1 MQLWGALTDKGGR
14 PSFFVEILTDCYIKN
29 IHRGDLM
36 FTRKDLKRLIIP
48 LIIEQMLAVTVGMAD
63 GMMVARVGEAAVS
76 GVSLVDSINVLLIGL
91 FGALATGG
99 AVVSAQF
106 LGHKEENKAC
116 SAGEQLI
123 ASTLFLSLI
132 IMFAALMGRSSI
144 LKLLYGG
151 VEPDVMTNSLTYF
164 YYSAMSYPFIAVYNA
179 CAALFR
185 SMGNSKVS
193 MKTSILMNLINIIG
207 NVILI
212 FGFQMGVAGAAI
224 ATLISR
230 IFAAV
235 TLLLLLKNKKHKI
248 HIEPIRSF
256 RLDMVMIKRILKI
269 GVPNGL
275 ENSMFQIGKILVQG
289 IIASLGTSA
298 IAANMIA
305 STVGGLGVLPGSAM
319 GIALITVVGQCVGAC
334 DYDAVK
340 HYTFKLMKVAHLV
353 MSALNLVIIFLIPI
367 ILKLY
372 NVTDETAGI
381 ASQLLIY
388 HCILASLLW
397 PLSFSLPNALR
408 AANDVKYTMW
418 VSMISMWVWR
428 IGFSYVLA
436 IIFDLG
442 VLGVWIAMTIDW
454 LFRAVCFVYRFH
466 KEKYR
471 KFTHI

>member
-1 MQLWGALTDKGGR
+1 
-14 PSFFVEILTDCYIKN
+14 
-29 IHRGDLM
+29 M
-36 FTRKDLKRLIIP
+36 FTRKDLMRLIIP

-76 GVSLVDSINVLLIGL
+76 GVSLVDSINVLLFGL

-106 LGHKEENKAC
+106 LGQKEKKKAC
-116 SAGEQLI
+116 VAGEQLI
-123 ASTLFLSLI
+123 ASTLGLSLI
-132 IMFAALMGRSSI
+132 IMTAALLGRTAI
-144 LKLLYGG
+144 LQLLYGQ
-151 VEPDVMTNSLTYF
+151 VEPDVMSRSLTYF

-193 MKTSILMNLINIIG
+193 MKISVMMNVINILG
-207 NVILI
+207 NAI
-212 FGFQMGVAGAAI
+212 FIFVFDMGVAGAAI

-230 IFAAV
+230 AFAAV
-235 TLLLLLKNKKHKI
+235 TLFLLLKNKKHVI
-248 HIEPIRSF
+248 HIEAIRSF
-256 RLDMVMIKRILKI
+256 RVDIVMIKRILKI
-269 GVPNGL
+269 GIPNGM
-275 ENSMFQIGKILVQG
+275 ENSMFQIGKIIVQG
-289 IIASLGTSA
+289 IIAGLGTPA

-305 STVGGLGVLPGSAM
+305 GTVGGLGVLPGSAM
-319 GIALITVVGQCVGAC
+319 GLALITVVGQCVGAG

-340 HYTFKLMKVAHLV
+340 RYTYKLMKMAHLFMGV
-353 MSALNLVIIFLIPI
+353 INLIIIFLIPI

-381 ASQLLIY
+381 ASQLMLY
-388 HCILASLLW
+388 HCILATLLW
-397 PLSFSLPNALR
+397 PLSFALPNALR

-418 VSMISMWVWR
+418 VSMISMWIWR

-436 IIFDLG
+436 IIFELG

-454 LFRAVCFVYRFH
+454 LFRAICFVVRLQ

-471 KFTHI
+471 KYAHLS